1 MKSIQ
6 GLRSVVDELKGKG
19 KALTN
24 ELKGYNERLTASHR
38 DKIRWERA
46 REIIKQT
53 GLDTQQQLQFHI
65 SNLTTMA
72 MEAVFADPY
81 TVTVE
86 FVTRRNKTECD
97 IYFERRGSV
106 RDPMDSTGL
115 GAADVAGFALR
126 VAAWCIQKDK
136 TRPILVLD
144 EPLSHLKG
152 VVENRKAIQMMQE
165 ISKRLGIQ
173 IISVSDERAP
183 IEDIEDG
190 ADKVFRVSIAHD
202 ISKVE

>member
-6 GLRSVVDELKGKG
+6 ALRSAVDELKGTHKTF
-19 KALTN
+19 TN
-24 ELKGYNERLTASHR
+24 ELKGYNERLTASNR
-38 DKIRWERA
+38 NKIRWERA

-53 GLDTQQQLQFHI
+53 GLDTQKQLQFHI

-97 IYFERRGSV
+97 IYFVRNGFS

-126 VAAWCIQKDK
+126 VAAWCMQKEK
-136 TRPILVLD
+136 TRPILGLD
-144 EPLSHLKG
+144 EPFKHLKG
-152 VVENRKAIQMMQE
+152 IIENRNAIQMMKE
-165 ISKRLGIQ
+165 ISERIHLQ

-183 IEDIEDG
+183 IIDIKKG
-190 ADKVFRVSIAHD
+190 ADKVFEIAIKKEISI
-202 ISKVE
+202 IN